1 MELKMNNTTVDK
13 YQFEDQPFITYEEA
27 GSVLGIAAT
36 SVVGFATDNG
46 VTRGQVTIRGRQRG
60 VLKTDEFYKVVR
72 DKNYFGDQ
80 PVDVVWN
87 K

>member
-1 MELKMNNTTVDK
+1 MNQTTVDK

-27 GSVLGIAAT
+27 GTVLGIAAT
-36 SVVGFATDNG
+36 SVVGFATDNE
-46 VTRGQVTIRGRQRG
+46 VTRGQVTIRGRKRG